1 MSEDLLQGPVTDFDD
16 EPQAQPRTFIP
27 AEPPA
32 EPPPASAERALCCAL
47 LMDADRTLAQADEF
61 NITVADMMDP
71 LCRLVWSTA
80 LSMRDAG
87 EDLDAIGIIERAQ
100 PDVTPDMGDRLAIDR
115 LMDTSGVVPGIAYRY
130 AAAVADASSKRRA
143 ARIARQIWDASAEGG
158 RGSDLWNS
166 LEAAVEEELARTKRA
181 EKRAA
186 DIFSL
191 IELSEQ
197 PIDHAETLIGYGPC
211 RFLERGAVLMLAA
224 PSGVGKSHVAAQAA
238 ACWSAGLPAFR
249 LPTYDNRPL
258 RCLIVQAENPPNDA
272 RHIAANMVKGIGFGP
287 AQKELVA
294 KNTRQAW
301 LPGCTGD
308 DFLARLRGILRAWPA
323 DIVFIDPLSGFASG
337 DLVRPEVVQAF
348 CRVGLGA
355 IAVEHKCA
363 LFVCHHIPKPNAQRD
378 AGRTGAYDWQYAG
391 AGSADLVAN
400 WPRAN
405 LAIQALD
412 RGEFMLRAA
421 KRRPPWI
428 DENEQQIWAL
438 GMRHTEG
445 GIWET
450 FEPKSGDENRAKTG
464 GRPKSPG
471 PDAHRSEIRSIAQE
485 VGETTRNLLV
495 AEVRSRLGI
504 GKNQAYD
511 AVSFCIEHG
520 DLVTRKREG
529 RGGGVVVSV
538 PGQKKADEKDSQ

>member
-197 PIDHAETLIGYGPC
+197 PIDHAETIIGYGPC

-224 PSGVGKSHVAAQAA
+224 P
-238 ACWSAGLPAFR
+238 PAS
-249 LPTYDNRPL
+249 
-258 RCLIVQAENPPNDA
+258 E
-272 RHIAANMVKGIGFGP
+272 
-287 AQKELVA
+287 
-294 KNTRQAW
+294 
-301 LPGCTGD
+301 
-308 DFLARLRGILRAWPA
+308 RA
-323 DIVFIDPLSGFASG
+323 
-337 DLVRPEVVQAF
+337 
-348 CRVGLGA
+348 
-355 IAVEHKCA
+355 
-363 LFVCHHIPKPNAQRD
+363 
-378 AGRTGAYDWQYAG
+378 T
-391 AGSADLVAN
+391 
-400 WPRAN
+400 
-405 LAIQALD
+405 
-412 RGEFMLRAA
+412 
-421 KRRPPWI
+421 
-428 DENEQQIWAL
+428 
-438 GMRHTEG
+438 
-445 GIWET
+445 
-450 FEPKSGDENRAKTG
+450 
-464 GRPKSPG
+464 
-471 PDAHRSEIRSIAQE
+471 
-485 VGETTRNLLV
+485 
-495 AEVRSRLGI
+495 
-504 GKNQAYD
+504 
-511 AVSFCIEHG
+511 
-520 DLVTRKREG
+520 
-529 RGGGVVVSV
+529 
-538 PGQKKADEKDSQ
+538 